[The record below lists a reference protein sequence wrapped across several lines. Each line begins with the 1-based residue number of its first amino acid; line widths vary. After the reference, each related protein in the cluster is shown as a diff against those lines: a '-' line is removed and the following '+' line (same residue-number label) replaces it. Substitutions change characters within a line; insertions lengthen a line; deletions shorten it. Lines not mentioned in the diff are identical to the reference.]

1 MTREAALVFAQQL
14 ATTPEGRAARA
25 YLLDRGLDTEAVAR
39 FGLGYAPSGGEAL
52 TRVMREKYQEKL
64 LEASGLF
71 SRDPSGRLYDRFR
84 RRIMFTIAN
93 ESGKVVAFGGRA
105 LGDDLPKYLNSPET
119 PIYTKSNVLYNLH
132 RAKEALRELRDFS
145 ARRIVLVEGYVDCI

>member
-14 ATTPEGRAARA
+14 ATTPEGRAALA
-25 YLLDRGLDTEAVAR
+25 YLLDRALDTEAVAR

-84 RRIMFTIAN
+84 RRIMFPIAS
-93 ESGKVVAFGGRA
+93 ESGKIVAFGGRA
-105 LGDDLPKYLNSPET
+105 LGGELPKDLNSPQT
-119 PIYTKSNVLYNLH
+119 PIYKKRNVLYNLH
-132 RAKEALRELRDFS
+132 PAKETFPELRGFC
-145 ARRIVLVEGYVDCI
+145 A